1 MKKTLTALALAAA
14 LTTGINA
21 QTPAAPASAA
31 APQDAM
37 AKALAS
43 IQGTWLLTTVND
55 QDLTGQ
61 GVEMAL
67 VIEGNKYKQVTNGSV
82 DESGTIK
89 IDPAKKP
96 MSFDLN
102 ILEGDDAGKL
112 QMGIIEI
119 TGDVAKGLLGT
130 PGAATRPA
138 DFNSN
143 DGAIFFIAKRVK

>member
-1 MKKTLTALALAAA
+1 MKKTMTVLALAAA
-14 LTTGINA
+14 LTSGVAA
-21 QTPAAPASAA
+21 QTPAAPTAAA
-31 APQDAM
+31 APQDAT

-43 IQGTWLLTTVND
+43 LQGTWLLTSIND

-67 VIEGNKYKQVTNGSV
+67 VIEGNKYRQVTNGSV

-96 MSFDLN
+96 MAFDLN

-130 PGAATRPA
+130 PGAGTRPA

>member
-1 MKKTLTALALAAA
+1 MKKTMTVFALAAA
-14 LTTGINA
+14 LTSGVAA
-21 QTPAAPASAA
+21 QTPAAPTAAA
-31 APQDAM
+31 APQDAT

-43 IQGTWLLTTVND
+43 LQGTWLLTSIND

-67 VIEGNKYKQVTNGSV
+67 VIEGNKYRQVTNGSV

-96 MSFDLN
+96 MAFDLN

-130 PGAATRPA
+130 PGAGTRPA

>member
-1 MKKTLTALALAAA
+1 MKKTMTVLALAAA
-14 LTTGINA
+14 LTSGAAA
-21 QTPAAPASAA
+21 QTPAAPTAAA

-43 IQGTWLLTTVND
+43 IQGTWLLTSVND
-55 QDLTGQ
+55 QDLTAQ

-67 VIEGNKYKQVTNGSV
+67 VIEGNKYKQVVNGAI
-82 DESGTIK
+82 DETGTVK
-89 IDPAKKP
+89 IDPSKKP

-130 PGAATRPA
+130 PGVGTRPA

-143 DGAIFFIAKRVK
+143 DGAIFFIAKKVK